1 MTSPSGIPPTGPAA
15 HGAPDSSEFW
25 QRLDPRMLLVHP
37 VRELVRFWPALLG
50 LLLAGGASGS
60 SPWGLVAVA
69 VPVTLGVIRYLTTTW
84 RIADERIEVRRGLLQ
99 RHTLATRL
107 ERVRT
112 VDLTASPIHRVLGLV
127 TVAIGTGSVVGEDDE
142 RLELD
147 ALPREVAAVLRVQL
161 LGRRNALSAGHT
173 TTTGIDGAD
182 DPDDPDDALP
192 GAPPHTVLARFEPR
206 WLLYAPFSGT
216 ALLAVGAVAG
226 GAAQL
231 ASETGLPRLLGLD
244 ERDLGRL
251 DQFSLL
257 LIGSFVAAGVAL
269 IGLVAFGSYLVLN
282 GGFTLSREGAAWHVR
297 RGLLTRRETSI
308 DVDRLA
314 GVSVGE
320 PLLLRLARGRRLDGI
335 VTGLGR
341 APGGGAAALVPPA
354 PTAVVAGA
362 AGVVLGS
369 GAPLTVALRTHGPAA
384 RRRRYTRALAGA
396 AVPAALLGLAVL
408 GGAPSVVLVL
418 LAPLALGALALAGD
432 RWRALGHALVPDP
445 HGAGRSHL
453 VVRWGSL
460 TRRREALATDHVIGW
475 TTRATW
481 FQRRLGL
488 VALAAT
494 TAGGRGHV
502 DALDVPV
509 ADAVALARAA
519 TPGLLEPFL
528 ADSAGSADLP
538 TSPGDRARTERTV
551 RTAPAPATKESTVS
565 DSDYRPRP
573 DGHPDPGEVV
583 WTWVPYEDDPQQGKD
598 RPVLVIGTAEAD
610 DGRAAVRCLVMTS
623 KDHDRDAAQEE
634 RAGRR
639 WMDVGAGAW
648 DRQGRPSEVRLNR
661 LLVVPVDDVRRE
673 GAAIDRGIYEQV
685 LAARAELEG

>member
-1 MTSPSGIPPTGPAA
+1 MPPPPPAPWA
-15 HGAPDSSEFW
+15 SEPAGTW

-50 LLLAGGASGS
+50 LLVAGGASGTG
-60 SPWGLVAVA
+60 PWGLVAVA
-69 VPVTLGVIRYLTTTW
+69 VPVTLGVVRYLTTTW
-84 RIADERIEVRRGLLQ
+84 RITEQRIEVRRGLLQ
-99 RHTLATRL
+99 RHTLAARL

-112 VDLTASPIHRVLGLV
+112 VDLTASPIHRVLGLA
-127 TVAIGTGSVVGEDDE
+127 TVAIGTGSVVGDDDE

-147 ALPREVAAVLRVQL
+147 ALPREVAAGLRVRL
-161 LGRRNALSAGHT
+161 LEQRLGA
-173 TTTGIDGAD
+173 GAD
-182 DPDDPDDALP
+182 AVAGTGDAT
-192 GAPPHTVLARFEPR
+192 GAGGSSGSTQRTVLARFEPR

-226 GAAQL
+226 GAGQL
-231 ASETGLPRLLGLD
+231 ASETGLPRIVGLD
-244 ERDLGRL
+244 ERDLGRV
-251 DQFSLL
+251 DQFSILL
-257 LIGSFVAAGVAL
+257 VASLAAGGIAL
-269 IGLVAFGSYLVLN
+269 IGLIALGSYLVLN
-282 GGFTLSREGAAWHVR
+282 GGFVLSREGSAWHVR

-314 GVSVGE
+314 GVSLGE
-320 PLLLRLARGRRLDGI
+320 PLLLRVARGRRLDGI
-335 VTGLGR
+335 VTGLAR
-341 APGGGAAALVPPA
+341 APGVGAAALVPPA
-354 PTAVVAGA
+354 PAATVTGA

-369 GAPLTVALRTHGPAA
+369 GTPLEAALRTHGPAA
-384 RRRRYTRALAGA
+384 RRRRFTRAAAGA
-396 AVPAALLGLAVL
+396 AVPGALLVLAVL
-408 GGAPSVVLVL
+408 GGAPGVVLVL
-418 LAPLALGALALAGD
+418 LVPLALGALALAGD

-445 HGAGRSHL
+445 RRRGASHL
-453 VVRWGSL
+453 VVRSGSL

-488 VALAAT
+488 VHLAAT

-502 DALDVPV
+502 DALDIPV
-509 ADAVALARAA
+509 GDAVALARAA

-528 ADSAGSADLP
+528 VGTSAPSAAVALGP
-538 TSPGDRARTERTV
+538 PAARTAPRHAPE
-551 RTAPAPATKESTVS
+551 PAPATKESTVS

-598 RPVLVIGTAEAD
+598 RPVLVIGTDTTD
-610 DGRAAVRCLVMTS
+610 DGRSAVRCLVMTS

-639 WMDVGAGAW
+639 WMDVGTGGW

-673 GAAIDRGIYEQV
+673 GAALDRDVYERV
-685 LAARAELEG
+685 LAARAEFEG